1 MAYNPK
7 YYMVILFNLLGIR
20 SRVLVYRY
28 GGRGFIFT
36 VGGA

>member
-7 YYMVILFNLLGIR
+7 YYMVISSKLLWMC
-20 SRVLVYRY
+20 SRVLVYKH
-28 GGRGFIFT
+28 GGWGFIFT